1 MILIVTFARTRA
13 GSLVILLSNSP
24 FLRTMRKTIDSD
36 FSGQNTPSVIS
47 LLKLQG
53 IFVLEFT
60 NEIPDD
66 TIEDDVR
73 NIRGD
78 IVTEK
83 VFGFYRIVRNDS
95 DASNL

>member
-1 MILIVTFARTRA
+1 MILPT
-13 GSLVILLSNSP
+13 NSP

-36 FSGQNTPSVIS
+36 FSKHTGSDHY
-47 LLKLQG
+47 KCCQG
-53 IFVLEFT
+53 KFVLEFT

-78 IVTEK
+78 IVIEK
-83 VFGFYRIVRNDS
+83 VFGFYRTVRDDS
-95 DASNL
+95 DAVGNL